1 MFYVLRAKNMGV
13 TLCFAD
19 VNIKSVEP
27 PHETP
32 TELPSSSG
40 DDGIASYS
48 LPPVYESITFRGFEA
63 SKSAPHM
70 GVRLCI
76 AGYGMRSIEAY
87 HETSTELDKSSG
99 DGSIALRF
107 IPPAL
112 LDAPDVKGVNRSVH
126 STQSLAGTA
135 KRRPVPCFLY
145 LGR

>member
-32 TELPSSSG
+32 TELPTAHQETTVSRRTRSHRCTR
-40 DDGIASYS
+40 AS
-48 LPPVYESITFRGFEA
+48 FRGFEA

-70 GVRLCI
+70 GVRLYI
-76 AGYGMRSIEAY
+76 VSYGMRSIEAY

-145 LGR
+145 LGQ